1 MTTFH
6 NWLSQIIDE
15 PTKPIEPIETHDQQP
30 NHKMGSTAETTA
42 ITFNAIKGGQ
52 GVQNPLRW
60 TQDVIT
66 PHPSVLLICTLN
78 QFHNTHEQKVKII
91 LGKMKSKPVDSCIKE
106 FSARRSKRVSCR
118 TKNPHASILV
128 HIFCS

>member
-15 PTKPIEPIETHDQQP
+15 PTKPIEPIETHDQLP
-30 NHKMGSTAETTA
+30 NHKMGSTAERTA
-42 ITFNAIKGGQ
+42 IKFNAIKGGQ

-66 PHPSVLLICTLN
+66 PSPFCTLD
-78 QFHNTHEQKVKII
+78 
-91 LGKMKSKPVDSCIKE
+91 LYSKPISQHTWTESENYPGKNEKQTCRQLHQRI
-106 FSARRSKRVSCR
+106 FS
-118 TKNPHASILV
+118 
-128 HIFCS
+128 